1 MIIYEIKFY
10 NLNEN
15 DDDDQKYSKTKN
27 NILIEQ
33 MDSSANK
40 VAGNI
45 LKRQVHMITF
55 GPLFVEIIKVF
66 AIIETNIQ
74 YQMQLNYI
82 VMQCLT

>member
-1 MIIYEIKFY
+1 MKLNFY

-33 MDSSANK
+33 MGSSANK

-45 LKRQVHMITF
+45 LKKAGTYDNVWTTICRN
-55 GPLFVEIIKVF
+55 K
-66 AIIETNIQ
+66 N
-74 YQMQLNYI
+74 
-82 VMQCLT
+82 